1 MKIALV
7 SPYDFPYPG
16 GVTAHIS
23 HLEEHFTRWGHRVKI
38 LAPSSGDRQEL
49 AKKGVIVVGKPVSIP
64 ANGSIARIT
73 LSLRL
78 AGQVKAILQEER
90 FDVVHFHEPLLPALP
105 LQVLRFSDAVNIGTF
120 HTYRGKHLAYHY
132 GKRLLKRWFRRLD
145 GKIAV
150 SKPAMEFVS
159 QYFPGYYNI
168 IPNGIDFEHFSGACA
183 PLPEFDDGMLNFL
196 FVGRMEKR
204 KGVRYLLEAFQ
215 MVKDH
220 LPASRLIIAGPA
232 SKGAERYKEWVRHK
246 GLADVVFTGQLSHED
261 LPRYYRSGHIFCSP
275 ATGSESFG
283 VVLLEAMAAGR
294 PIIATDIEGYR
305 RLIEPGQE
313 GLLVPPK
320 DKNALAH
327 AMLQLASNP
336 RLRASMGEA
345 GPCKARQYTWTT
357 VAGRVLS
364 YYQRLLSERYPRTF
378 PLESRLIPAEGTS
391 QC

>member
-38 LAPSSGDRQEL
+38 LAPSSGDPADL
-49 AKKGVIVVGKPVSIP
+49 AKRGVIVVGKPVSIP

-78 AGQVKAILQEER
+78 AGRVKAILQQEQ

-120 HTYRGKHLAYHY
+120 HAYRGRHLAYHY
-132 GKRLLKRWFRRLD
+132 GKRILKRWFRKLD

-150 SKPAMEFVS
+150 SPPAMEFVR

-168 IPNGIDFEHFSGACA
+168 IPNGIDYDHFAGECR
-183 PLPEFDDGMLNFL
+183 PLPEFDDGKLNLL
-196 FVGRMEKR
+196 FVGRLEKR

-215 MVKDH
+215 LIKGRI
-220 LPASRLIIAGPA
+220 PSCRLIIAGPA
-232 SKGAERYKEWVRHK
+232 SKGAERYQEWVRRR
-246 GLADVVFTGQLSHED
+246 GLEDVIFTGRVSHED
-261 LPRYYRSGHIFCSP
+261 LPCYYRSAHIFCSP
-275 ATGSESFG
+275 ATGQESFG

-294 PIIATDIEGYR
+294 PIVATDIEGYR
-305 RLIEPGQE
+305 RLVQPGLE
-313 GLLVPPK
+313 GVLVPPK
-320 DKNALAH
+320 DANALAQ
-327 AMLQLASNP
+327 ALLSLAEDP
-336 RLRASMGEA
+336 RLRAEMGEA
-345 GPCKARQYTWTT
+345 GPRKARHYTWSA

-378 PLESRLIPAEGTS
+378 PLGVTLIPAEG
-391 QC
+391 

>member
-38 LAPSSGDRQEL
+38 LAPSSGDASEL
-49 AKKGVIVVGKPVSIP
+49 ARRGVIVVGKPVSIP

-78 AGQVKAILQEER
+78 AGQVKAILKQEQ

-120 HTYRGKHLAYHY
+120 HTYRGHHLAYHY
-132 GKRLLKRWFRRLD
+132 GKRILKRWFRKLD

-150 SKPAMEFVS
+150 SLPAEEFVR

-168 IPNGIDFEHFSGACA
+168 IPNGIDYDHFSGEAR
-183 PLPEFDDGMLNFL
+183 PVPEFSDGKLNIL

-204 KGVRYLLEAFQ
+204 KGVRYLLEAFDIL
-215 MVKDH
+215 KGHIPDC
-220 LPASRLIIAGPA
+220 RLIIVGPVA
-232 SKGAERYKEWVRHK
+232 KGAERYQEWVRRR
-246 GLADVVFTGQLSHED
+246 GLSDVVFAGQVSHDE
-261 LPRYYRSGHIFCSP
+261 LPRYYSSAHIFCSP

-283 VVLLEAMAAGR
+283 IVLLEAMAAGK
-294 PIIATDIEGYR
+294 PIVATDIEGYR
-305 RLIEPGQE
+305 RLVEPGID

-320 DKNALAH
+320 NERALAD
-327 AMLQLASNP
+327 ALLRLAGDP
-336 RLRASMGEA
+336 CLRAAMGLA
-345 GPCKARQYTWTT
+345 GRSKAREYTWSA

-378 PLESRLIPAEGTS
+378 PLESRLIPAEG
-391 QC
+391 

>member
-38 LAPSSGDRQEL
+38 LAPSSGNSEDL
-49 AKKGVIVVGKPVSIP
+49 AQRGVIVVGKPVSIP
-64 ANGSIARIT
+64 ANGSVARIT

-78 AGQVKAILQEER
+78 AGQVKAILNREQ
-90 FDVVHFHEPLLPALP
+90 FDVIHFHEPLLPALP
-105 LQVLRFSDAVNIGTF
+105 LQVLRYSDAVNIGTF
-120 HTYRGKHLAYHY
+120 HAYRGRHLAYHY
-132 GKRLLKRWFRRLD
+132 GKRILKHWFRKLD

-150 SKPAMEFVS
+150 SQPAMEFVR

-168 IPNGIDFEHFSGACA
+168 IPNGIDYGHFSRPVEA
-183 PLPEFDDGMLNFL
+183 LPELSDGKLNIL

-204 KGVRYLLEAFQ
+204 KGVRYLLAAFDQ
-215 MVKDH
+215 IKGVI
-220 LPASRLIIAGPA
+220 PNSRLIIVGPVA
-232 SKGAERYKEWVRHK
+232 KGAERYQEWVRRR
-246 GLADVVFTGQLSHED
+246 GLPDVVFTGRVSHEE
-261 LPRYYRSGHIFCSP
+261 LPRYYSSADIFCSP

-283 VVLLEAMAAGR
+283 IVLLEAMAAGK

-305 RLIEPGQE
+305 RLVEPGVD

-320 DKNALAH
+320 DHRSLAE
-327 AMLQLASNP
+327 AILRLAGDRQLCAE
-336 RLRASMGEA
+336 MGEA
-345 GPCKARQYTWTT
+345 GRVKARDYTWTA

-364 YYQRLLSERYPRTF
+364 YYQRLLSERYPRAF
-378 PLESRLIPAEGTS
+378 PLETRMIPAEG
-391 QC
+391 

>member
-23 HLEEHFTRWGHRVKI
+23 HLEEHFTKWGHRVKI
-38 LAPSSGDRQEL
+38 LAPSSGDPAAL
-49 AKKGVIVVGKPVSIP
+49 AERGVLVVGKPVSIP

-78 AGQVKAILQEER
+78 AGQVKAILQREQ
-90 FDVVHFHEPLLPALP
+90 FDVVHFQEPLLPALP

-120 HTYRGKHLAYHY
+120 HAYRGRHLAYHY
-132 GKRLLKRWFRRLD
+132 GKRILKRWFRKLD

-150 SKPAMEFVS
+150 SLPAMEFVR

-168 IPNGIDFEHFSGACA
+168 IPNGIDYDHFAGECKA
-183 PLPEFDDGMLNFL
+183 LPELDDGKLNIL

-215 MVKDH
+215 VVKSQM
-220 LPASRLIIAGPA
+220 PSCRLIIAGPA
-232 SKGAERYKEWVRHK
+232 SKGAERYQEWARRRE
-246 GLADVVFTGQLSHED
+246 LADVVFTGQLSHED
-261 LPRYYRSGHIFCSP
+261 LPRYYRSAHIFCSP
-275 ATGSESFG
+275 ATGQESFG
-283 VVLLEAMAAGR
+283 VVLLEAMAAGK
-294 PIIATDIEGYR
+294 PIVATEIEGYS
-305 RLIEPGQE
+305 RLVEPGVE

-320 DKNALAH
+320 DCTALAQ
-327 AMLQLASNP
+327 ALLQLAGDP
-336 RLRASMGEA
+336 RRRAEMAEA
-345 GPCKARQYTWTT
+345 GPRKARQYTWSA
-357 VAGRVLS
+357 VAGRVLA

-378 PLESRLIPAEGTS
+378 PLDARLIPAEG
-391 QC
+391 